1 MATLVNEE
9 LFDYLDHLESEVE
22 RLNSEYDKK
31 EFRYEMHE
39 CMGRIINA
47 EKIFL
52 EQIHKSNAT
61 LAFNGNGLPTIES
74 LRPDLET
81 IAKLGDENSIFK
93 EVAETYKPWEQ
104 DNNEGVNYKETSKQD
119 LFNLL
124 KKNSEK
130 LIEKYSFDID
140 ETEDGKLELSVKK
153 KIYDDCIDRF
163 SKKYPLAMI
172 KGKTK
177 YQIAFGKLFSDS
189 EHNFFSTPYALVPF
203 DKKGKRNKWDNLI
216 KGSSI
221 QCNNLISLED
231 ELAISSLEDELAII
245 KSCNSSDR
253 CNIITTMLAKRLA
266 EENPYETFYLDYRG
280 ISHIKKSFIKKR
292 FLFWEKEIPIETKKL
307 IFSQSDKGEVVIKDY
322 KFKTQITKIIKE
334 DLHDHFALNIRDSL

>member
-9 LFDYLDHLESEVE
+9 LFDYLDHLNKEVQ

-93 EVAETYKPWEQ
+93 EVAETYRPREQ
-104 DNNEGVNYKETSKQD
+104 DNSEKVNYKEISKQD
-119 LFNLL
+119 LFDLL

-130 LIEKYSFDID
+130 LIEKYSFDIG

-153 KIYDDCIDRF
+153 NIYIDCIDKF
-163 SKKYPLAMI
+163 SKEYPFAMI

-189 EHNFFSTPYALVPF
+189 EQSFFSTSYALVSS
-203 DKKGKRNKWDNLI
+203 DKRGKRNKWDNLI
-216 KGSSI
+216 IDSSVKK
-221 QCNNLISLED
+221 CNLN
-231 ELAISSLEDELAII
+231 SLEDELAII
-245 KSCNSSDR
+245 RSYDSSDR
-253 CNIITTMLAKRLA
+253 GEIITAMLAKRLA
-266 EENPYETFYLDYRG
+266 EENPYETFYLDYRR
-280 ISHIKKSFIKKR
+280 ISHIKKNSIKKR
-292 FLFWEKEIPIETKKL
+292 FLFWKIDIPIETEKL
-307 IFSQSDKGEVVIKDY
+307 IFWLNGDEDAVIKND

-334 DLHDHFALNIRDSL
+334 DLHDHFAINIRYSL